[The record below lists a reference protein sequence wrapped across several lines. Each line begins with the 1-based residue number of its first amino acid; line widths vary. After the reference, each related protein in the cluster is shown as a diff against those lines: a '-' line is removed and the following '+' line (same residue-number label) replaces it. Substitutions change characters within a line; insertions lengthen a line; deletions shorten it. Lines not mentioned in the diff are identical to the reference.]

1 RGPRCRGR
9 SSPSNPAVDQRLGP
23 DMSIS
28 AFRET
33 SFPSGR
39 DKLLIGP
46 ARAGGSHGGP
56 DALAPP
62 ELPEAL
68 DWPERVPVW
77 ESVHGPRLAVP
88 RLEDAACQP
97 RPDGPP

>member
-1 RGPRCRGR
+1 
-9 SSPSNPAVDQRLGP
+9 
-23 DMSIS
+23 MSIS

-77 ESVHGPRLAVP
+77 ESVHGPRLAGFALKAVGYAFAIVADGLTFFFSAGLMARIATPETVP
-88 RLEDAACQP
+88 AVS
-97 RPDGPP
+97 

>member
-1 RGPRCRGR
+1 MIRRPPRSTLFPYTTLFR
-9 SSPSNPAVDQRLGP
+9 SP

-97 RPDGPP
+97 RPDGPPRP